1 MIKSELLKECIAD
14 AKAIQATALANA
26 KAALEE
32 AFEPKLKEM
41 LSAKLQEEAGIED
54 EIPTQVTGE
63 EETVTE
69 EEVNEILS
77 ELEGDVEPEG
87 SAPVAPATPVD
98 GAAPAPAGDVA
109 PAADAAAPQ
118 TVTAPVMVVAP
129 DASAAPVGDVAP
141 ETPVAP
147 EGDEEINIDE
157 LLSSLEEASEEDEE
171 ELDETVG
178 DVEKAGTATSGPNN
192 ITAKGGPVAK
202 VYENTEEGEEEI
214 NLDELLS
221 SLNEEAAEEGKACAD
236 CKTTEEELNEYR
248 KTVEFLRT
256 QLSEVNLLNAKLLY
270 TNKLFKANSLNN
282 SQKMKIIEAFDLTKS
297 IREVKL
303 TYAAMNEAFNLGS
316 VSPKRSKI
324 IAESLASKP
333 IGTTKP
339 AADKVVL
346 GEVNEMAT
354 RFQTLAGIAVK
365 K

>member
-118 TVTAPVMVVAP
+118 TVTAPVMV
-129 DASAAPVGDVAP
+129 VAP

>member
-109 PAADAAAPQ
+109 PAAAAAAPQ
-118 TVTAPVMVVAP
+118 TVTAPVMV
-129 DASAAPVGDVAP
+129 VAP